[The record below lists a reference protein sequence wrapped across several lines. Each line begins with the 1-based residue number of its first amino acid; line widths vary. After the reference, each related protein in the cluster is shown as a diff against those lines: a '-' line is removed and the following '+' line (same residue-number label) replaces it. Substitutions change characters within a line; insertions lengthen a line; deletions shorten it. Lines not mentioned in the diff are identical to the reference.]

1 MFKQDE
7 IDKLFADQLK
17 DHQVVPPS
25 RVWENIEAELD
36 QKSKKRLF
44 IILPQWMMAAG
55 ILLII
60 GLGATLYWL
69 LPQHEQLNIE
79 IAQQPDLE
87 PINTEKSTKT
97 TKSENNLQHNDN
109 QLIANEINTNKV
121 VTFSNQTSHIR
132 ESQSPSM
139 PASDQ
144 EVASEQMQPLA
155 PRTYPQQ
162 KSYNIN
168 TKYPKR
174 KYLPFPPAH
183 FDENQFLSQTPTKTN
198 ADKWQVGAMVSP
210 TYSYRTTNK
219 EVAVNTSGINSL
231 NGGLT
236 VNMKKTKRLT
246 FETGIVYAKVGQEA
260 TLSNISPN
268 NRPLSVSKN
277 YAITTQI
284 EELATENGLGVVRMK
299 NTTSNDLEMLSSS
312 SITAG
317 DYNFA
322 AANNTS
328 STVTPELQMT
338 LEYIEIPFS
347 ARYFL
352 TSQKLFRLSLST
364 GLSANFLV
372 GNTTTTNIS
381 NQTGEVSGIES
392 VSYSTRLGLGI
403 DVPLSRNFVINLE
416 PMFKYFIT
424 PVNSTTSVEYRPYSM
439 GFNTGISYR
448 F

>member
-36 QKSKKRLF
+36 QKSKKRQF

-55 ILLII
+55 ILLVI
-60 GLGATLYWL
+60 GLGVTLYWL
-69 LPQHEQLNIE
+69 LPHQELVSTE
-79 IAQQPDLE
+79 IAQQTEVLNSHSEKIQDT
-87 PINTEKSTKT
+87 NTSIAKQQ
-97 TKSENNLQHNDN
+97 NNDN
-109 QLIANEINTNKV
+109 QLITEQSNTTPVATFQNK
-121 VTFSNQTSHIR
+121 TTSTNA
-132 ESQSPSM
+132 SPSRSLL
-139 PASDQ
+139 ATG
-144 EVASEQMQPLA
+144 EVNVSEKMQPLE
-155 PRTYPQQ
+155 PRSYAKP

-183 FDENQFLSQTPTKTN
+183 FDENQFLSQTPSKSSD
-198 ADKWQVGAMVSP
+198 DKWQVGAMVSP

-260 TLSNISPN
+260 TISNLSPN
-268 NRPLSVSKN
+268 NRPVSVSKN
-277 YAITTQI
+277 YAIATQM
-284 EELATENGLGVVRMK
+284 EELATENGLGVVQMR
-299 NTTSNDLEMLSSS
+299 NTTSNELAQLSSNS
-312 SITAG
+312 LNSA
-317 DYNFA
+317 DYSFTT
-322 AANNTS
+322 NNTS

-372 GNTTTTNIS
+372 GNTTTNNIS
-381 NQTGEVSGIES
+381 SQTGEVSGIES
-392 VSYSTRLGLGI
+392 VSYSTRLGFGI
-403 DVPLSRNFVINLE
+403 DVPLSKNFIINLE

-424 PVNSTTSVEYRPYSM
+424 PVNNTTSVEYRPYSM

>member
-7 IDKLFADQLK
+7 IDKLFAYQLK
-17 DHQVVPPS
+17 DYQVVPPS
-25 RVWENIEAELD
+25 RVWDNIEAELD

-55 ILLII
+55 ILLVI
-60 GLGATLYWL
+60 GLGVTLYWL
-69 LPQHEQLNIE
+69 LPHQELISTE
-79 IAQQPDLE
+79 IAQQ
-87 PINTEKSTKT
+87 TEVPNSHSDKIQDTNASTT
-97 TKSENNLQHNDN
+97 TPQTGDN
-109 QLIANEINTNKV
+109 QLIKNQSNISTVATLQTQTTNPI
-121 VTFSNQTSHIR
+121 S
-132 ESQSPSM
+132 SPSRSLLV
-139 PASDQ
+139 AV
-144 EVASEQMQPLA
+144 EVNAPEEMQPLE
-155 PRTYPQQ
+155 PRSYSKP

-183 FDENQFLSQTPTKTN
+183 FDENQFFSQTPPKSSD
-198 ADKWQVGAMVSP
+198 DKWQVGAMVSP

-260 TLSNISPN
+260 TISNISSN
-268 NRPLSVSKN
+268 DRPLSVSKN
-277 YAITTQI
+277 YAVATQI
-284 EELATENGLGVVRMK
+284 EELATENGLGVVKLSETANSEFTQMY
-299 NTTSNDLEMLSSS
+299 SSS
-312 SITAG
+312 FNST
-317 DYNFA
+317 DNSFTP
-322 AANNTS
+322 NNTS

-403 DVPLSRNFVINLE
+403 DVPLSRNFIINLE

>member
-1 MFKQDE
+1 MLKQDE

-25 RVWENIEAELD
+25 RVWDNIEAELD

-44 IILPQWMMAAG
+44 IVLPQWMMAAG

-60 GLGATLYWL
+60 GLGVTLYWL
-69 LPQHEQLNIE
+69 LPHQAQVSIE
-79 IAQQPDLE
+79 IAQQTEVLNSHSEKIQDT
-87 PINTEKSTKT
+87 NTSITTQANDIQKYTK
-97 TKSENNLQHNDN
+97 
-109 QLIANEINTNKV
+109 NTNNYTIT
-121 VTFSNQTSHIR
+121 TFHDKTISTNA
-132 ESQSPSM
+132 SPSRQLL
-139 PASDQ
+139 AVG
-144 EVASEQMQPLA
+144 EVNASEEMQPLE
-155 PRTYPQQ
+155 PRSYAKQ

-183 FDENQFLSQTPTKTN
+183 FDENQFLSQTPSKSSD
-198 ADKWQVGAMVSP
+198 DKWQVGAMVSP

-236 VNMKKTKRLT
+236 VNMKKTKRLN

-260 TLSNISPN
+260 TISNISSS

-277 YAITTQI
+277 YAVATQI
-284 EELATENGLGVVRMK
+284 EELATENGLGVVKLTGSDNNEFSQMY
-299 NTTSNDLEMLSSS
+299 SNSFNSADNSF
-312 SITAG
+312 TPAT
-317 DYNFA
+317 
-322 AANNTS
+322 TS

-372 GNTTTTNIS
+372 GNTTSTNIS

-392 VSYSTRLGLGI
+392 VSYSTRLGFGI
-403 DVPLSRNFVINLE
+403 DVPLSRNFIINLE

-424 PVNSTTSVEYRPYSM
+424 PVNNATSVEYRPYSM

>member
-17 DHQVVPPS
+17 DYQVVPPS
-25 RVWENIEAELD
+25 RVWDNIEAELD

-55 ILLII
+55 ILLVI
-60 GLGATLYWL
+60 GLGVTLYWL
-69 LPQHEQLNIE
+69 LPHQESVATE
-79 IAQQPDLE
+79 IAQQ
-87 PINTEKSTKT
+87 TEVLNSHSDKIQDTNASTIISQT
-97 TKSENNLQHNDN
+97 IDN
-109 QLIANEINTNKV
+109 KLLTNKPNIITV
-121 VTFSNQTSHIR
+121 ATLQTQTTNPIS
-132 ESQSPSM
+132 SPNRSLLV
-139 PASDQ
+139 AG
-144 EVASEQMQPLA
+144 EVNASEEMQPLE
-155 PRTYPQQ
+155 PRSYTKP

-183 FDENQFLSQTPTKTN
+183 FDENQFLSQTPSKSSD
-198 ADKWQVGAMVSP
+198 DKWQVGAMVSP
-210 TYSYRTTNK
+210 TYSYRTTSK
-219 EVAVNTSGINSL
+219 EVTVNTSGINSL

-260 TLSNISPN
+260 TISNLSPN
-268 NRPLSVSKN
+268 DRPVSVSKN
-277 YAITTQI
+277 YAIATQM
-284 EELATENGLGVVRMK
+284 EELAAENGMGVVQMR
-299 NTTSNDLEMLSSS
+299 NSTSNDLAQLSSNTLNS
-312 SITAG
+312 A
-317 DYNFA
+317 DYSFTT
-322 AANNTS
+322 NNTS
-328 STVTPELQMT
+328 STVAPELQMT

-372 GNTTTTNIS
+372 GNTTTNNIS

-403 DVPLSRNFVINLE
+403 DVPLSRNFIINLE

-424 PVNSTTSVEYRPYSM
+424 PVNNTTSVEYRPYSM